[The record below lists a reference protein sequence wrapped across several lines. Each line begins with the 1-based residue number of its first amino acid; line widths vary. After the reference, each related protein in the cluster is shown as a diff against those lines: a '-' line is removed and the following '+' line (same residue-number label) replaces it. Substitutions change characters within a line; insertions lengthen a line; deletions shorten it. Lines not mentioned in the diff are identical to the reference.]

1 MLDEQ
6 EAAFLKEACKSQKYS
21 QKKTQKM
28 LNLEMNK
35 NKLELQ
41 SRRPTLGNKFS
52 EMTNKGNKWR
62 YQVNMGAEQI
72 DRCSL

>member
-21 QKKTQKM
+21 QMKTQKM

-35 NKLELQ
+35 NELELQ

-52 EMTNKGNKWR
+52 EMTNKGNKW
-62 YQVNMGAEQI
+62 
-72 DRCSL
+72 